1 MVENEKIF
9 VDIKYHSELCYT
21 ESLEVFH
28 SVLNIYCPKRFH
40 FTLEGMIARMQL
52 AVLDYNC
59 DLNNTQATAKDGK
72 RRYKFF
78 SK

>member
-9 VDIKYHSELCYT
+9 VYIKYHSELCYT
-21 ESLEVFH
+21 GSLEVFH

-40 FTLEGMIARMQL
+40 ITLEGMIARMQL
-52 AVLDYNC
+52 AVLDYNS
-59 DLNNTQATAKDGK
+59 DLNNTQATVKDGK
-72 RRYKFF
+72 RRSNFF